1 MQPSY
6 SKNKVVENIIT
17 CGNIY
22 KLTVRGN
29 FDVKPG
35 QFYNLRAWDTEP
47 LLSRPI
53 SIYDKS
59 EDTISF
65 LYEVRGVGTKILSN
79 LKPEDEIELLGPLGN
94 GFEVDNIKGRIAVV
108 VGGIG
113 IAPLLYTV
121 KNLKNSEIDL
131 FAGFREKSYSI
142 DEFRP
147 YVNNVKL
154 ATDFG
159 TEEHRG
165 FVTDIFN
172 PMEYDQVLCCGPEIM
187 MRKVAKMC
195 QDCGVKV
202 LISMES
208 HMACGVGA
216 CLVCTCKTKDG
227 MKRTC
232 KDGPIFHGEDVI

>member
-1 MQPSY
+1 MQPNY
-6 SKNKVVENIIT
+6 SKNKVVENIIIE
-17 CGNIY
+17 GSIY
-22 KLTVRGN
+22 KLRVKGDFN
-29 FDVKPG
+29 VKPG
-35 QFYNLRAWDTEP
+35 QFYNLRAWDIEP

-65 LYEVRGVGTKILSN
+65 LYDVRGVGTKILSN
-79 LKPEDEIELLGPLGN
+79 LEPQDDIELLGPLGN
-94 GFEVDNIKGRIAVV
+94 GFDVDIIKGKVAVV

-131 FAGFREKSYSI
+131 YAGFREKSYSI
-142 DEFRP
+142 DEFMP

-159 TEEHRG
+159 TEGHKG

-172 PMEYDQVLCCGPEIM
+172 PMDYDQVLCCGPEVM
-187 MRKVAKMC
+187 MKKVAKMC
-195 QDCGVKV
+195 TDCSVPV
-202 LISMES
+202 YISMES
-208 HMACGVGA
+208 HMACGIGA
-216 CLVCTCKTKDG
+216 CLVCTCKTKVG
-227 MKRTC
+227 MKRVCT
-232 KDGPIFHGEDVI
+232 DGPIFSGEDVI